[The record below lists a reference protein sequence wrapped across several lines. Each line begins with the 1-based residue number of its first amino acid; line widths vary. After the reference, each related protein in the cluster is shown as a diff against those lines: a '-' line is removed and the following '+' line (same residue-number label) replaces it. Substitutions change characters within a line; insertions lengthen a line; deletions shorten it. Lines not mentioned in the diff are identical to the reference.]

1 MKSIVSKMVQASLI
15 SCAVISFA
23 HAEEENVSKAEVK
36 KQVQICAKKKQGD
49 WVTYAN
55 KGVTYNGACE
65 PNENG
70 KLQFSFPS
78 PQGGASSAS
87 ASAQPSL
94 SAPPQP
100 PLENRPAIE
109 APPQSGTTGA
119 PSAPPAGLAPSEP
132 NPDQQALPDMPSTH

>member
-1 MKSIVSKMVQASLI
+1 MVQASLI

-23 HAEEENVSKAEVK
+23 HAEEENASKAEVK

-78 PQGGASSAS
+78 PQGGSAS
-87 ASAQPSL
+87 ANAQPAL

-109 APPQSGTTGA
+109 APPA
-119 PSAPPAGLAPSEP
+119 ALAPSEP
-132 NPDQQALPDMPSTH
+132 NPEQQGLPDMPSTQ

>member
-78 PQGGASSAS
+78 PQGGSAS
-87 ASAQPSL
+87 ANAQPPL

-109 APPQSGTTGA
+109 APP
-119 PSAPPAGLAPSEP
+119 AGLAPSEP
-132 NPDQQALPDMPSTH
+132 NPEQQALPDMPSTQ

>member
-1 MKSIVSKMVQASLI
+1 MVQASLI

-23 HAEEENVSKAEVK
+23 HAEEENASKAEVK

-78 PQGGASSAS
+78 PQGGSAS
-87 ASAQPSL
+87 ANAQPAL

-109 APPQSGTTGA
+109 APPA
-119 PSAPPAGLAPSEP
+119 ALAPSEP
-132 NPDQQALPDMPSTH
+132 NPEQQTLPDMPSTQ

>member
-23 HAEEENVSKAEVK
+23 HAEEENASKAEVK

-78 PQGGASSAS
+78 PQGGSAS
-87 ASAQPSL
+87 ANAQPAL

-109 APPQSGTTGA
+109 APPA
-119 PSAPPAGLAPSEP
+119 ALAPSEP
-132 NPDQQALPDMPSTH
+132 NPEQQTLPDMPSTQ

>member
-1 MKSIVSKMVQASLI
+1 MVQASLI

-23 HAEEENVSKAEVK
+23 HAEEENASKAEVK

-78 PQGGASSAS
+78 PQAGASSAS
-87 ASAQPSL
+87 ANVQPAL

-109 APPQSGTTGA
+109 APRA
-119 PSAPPAGLAPSEP
+119 ALAPSEP
-132 NPDQQALPDMPSTH
+132 NPEQQTLPDMPSTQ

>member
-1 MKSIVSKMVQASLI
+1 MVQASLI

-23 HAEEENVSKAEVK
+23 HAEEENASKAEVK

-78 PQGGASSAS
+78 PQAGASSAS
-87 ASAQPSL
+87 ANVQPAL

-109 APPQSGTTGA
+109 AL
-119 PSAPPAGLAPSEP
+119 PAGLAPSEP
-132 NPDQQALPDMPSTH
+132 NPEQQALPDMPSTQ

>member
-1 MKSIVSKMVQASLI
+1 MVQASLI

-23 HAEEENVSKAEVK
+23 HAEEENASKAEVK

-55 KGVTYNGACE
+55 KGVTYNGTCE

-78 PQGGASSAS
+78 PQ
-87 ASAQPSL
+87 
-94 SAPPQP
+94 P

-109 APPQSGTTGA
+109 APPA
-119 PSAPPAGLAPSEP
+119 ALAPSEP
-132 NPDQQALPDMPSTH
+132 NPDQQALPDMPSTQ